1 MSIVLSEKHLESPLP
16 GPVCRPLESSRTS
29 ENSQEFREYVFCIPK
44 IRPPCP
50 KPRRGAFHKVQPLPS
65 VSNCDEQPSLR
76 KGVDS

>member
-29 ENSQEFREYVFCIPK
+29 ENSQEFREYMFCIPK

-50 KPRRGAFHKVQPLPS
+50 KPRRGAFHKIQSLSS
-65 VSNCDEQPSLR
+65 VSNCDEQSLFEKR
-76 KGVDS
+76 C